1 MEAPAQGSARENRPL
16 KVRRIGNRSPD
27 DAPLHKS
34 TPQAFVWESKTR
46 VSDPPEFAA
55 ISGMLNRFS
64 SLGVRGFKF
73 RSIIT
78 YVSPWAQF

>member
-16 KVRRIGNRSPD
+16 KVRCIGNRFPD
-27 DAPLHKS
+27 EAPPRKS

-46 VSDPPEFAA
+46 APDPPEFAA

-78 YVSPWAQF
+78 YVSLWAQF